1 MFPLVFRLLLSLLA
15 ALPIAAHAG
24 QTVLRL
30 QGSNTIGSVLAPA
43 LVRGMLQAQGVQDIQ
58 ILPGT
63 VANEV
68 QVQGHTAQGEL
79 IQVNIAA
86 HGSSTG
92 FTALKNGDAD
102 LAAASRPIKDSEL
115 VDLEALGDLKSAE
128 AEQVIALDG
137 MAVIVHPDNPLP
149 QLTTEQLAKIFAG
162 RITTWDALGLGNG
175 PIRLYARDDRSGT
188 FETFKS
194 LVLDPHDLTLAT
206 STTRFESGEQL
217 AAEVRR
223 DRQAIGFSSLSSVHG
238 AKVLA
243 IADGAASAMLP
254 TPGLI
259 ASEDYP
265 LARRLY
271 FYLPP
276 GQHNPWAQAL
286 IRFAQSEPGQAIVT
300 ASGFI
305 AQTIQAMPVRANAEM
320 PAAYRGLL
328 EQAQRLSVNFRFAE
342 GSATLDN
349 KAQADLQRV
358 VAYLKRTGKLD
369 QKISLVGFGDAKN
382 DPARATLLSK
392 LRAMAVRRE
401 LARQGVTARE
411 ILGLGAELP
420 VAANDQDEGRIRNR
434 RVEVWVY

>member
-43 LVRGMLQAQGVQDIQ
+43 LVRGMLQTQAVQDIQ

-115 VDLEALGDLKSAE
+115 VDLEALGDLKSAD

-162 RITTWDALGLGNG
+162 RITTWDALGLGSG

-217 AAEVRR
+217 AADSMSFFTR
-223 DRQAIGFSSLSSVHG
+223 ASSNSVMSVFCLEIKSCSS
-238 AKVLA
+238 
-243 IADGAASAMLP
+243 
-254 TPGLI
+254 
-259 ASEDYP
+259 
-265 LARRLY
+265 
-271 FYLPP
+271 
-276 GQHNPWAQAL
+276 L
-286 IRFAQSEPGQAIVT
+286 IRFM
-300 ASGFI
+300 ASS
-305 AQTIQAMPVRANAEM
+305 RWW
-320 PAAYRGLL
+320 
-328 EQAQRLSVNFRFAE
+328 LSTSDCSFCSLSLR
-342 GSATLDN
+342 
-349 KAQADLQRV
+349 
-358 VAYLKRTGKLD
+358 
-369 QKISLVGFGDAKN
+369 IS
-382 DPARATLLSK
+382 S
-392 LRAMAVRRE
+392 AMAS
-401 LARQGVTARE
+401 
-411 ILGLGAELP
+411 
-420 VAANDQDEGRIRNR
+420 
-434 RVEVWVY
+434 

>member
-1 MFPLVFRLLLSLLA
+1 MFPPVFRLLLSLLA
-15 ALPIAAHAG
+15 ALPVAAHAE

-43 LVRGMLQAQGVQDIQ
+43 LVRGMLQAQAVQDIQ
-58 ILPGT
+58 TLPGA

-68 QVQGHTAQGEL
+68 QVKGRTAQGQL
-79 IQVNIAA
+79 IQVSIAA

-92 FTALKNGDAD
+92 FTALKTGDAD

-137 MAVIVHPDNPLP
+137 VAVIVHPDNPLP
-149 QLTTEQLAKIFAG
+149 QLTTEQLANIFAG
-162 RITTWDALGLGNG
+162 RITTWEALGLGSG

-194 LVLDPHDLTLAT
+194 LVLDTHDLTLAT
-206 STTRFESGEQL
+206 STTRFESSEQL

-286 IRFAQSEPGQAIVT
+286 IRFAQSEPGQSIVT

-369 QKISLVGFGDAKN
+369 QKISLVGFGDAKS

-420 VAANDQDEGRIRNR
+420 VAANDQDESRLRNR